1 MIIAQNNN
9 KLFSNQKQFSV
20 KRLEERDNSLYLCHG
35 DIYKDH
41 YPYKDENDKLHVT
54 KKQFSSIITEF
65 AKLSVENLINKGSSK
80 LPYNLGI
87 LRLRRF
93 KSKTNSYNWAKYRE
107 TKVLERYENNHSDG
121 WIVKCYWED
130 KPYFNNNFLFKFRLT
145 RRAGKK
151 LAKIIKNDSSVVYR
165 YDVKESIEVQKM
177 KNDIKKERKMK
188 KNIRLIKENG
198 QELINPKYQKYDE
211 KS

>member
-9 KLFSNQKQFSV
+9 KLFSNQKQLSS
-20 KRLEERDNSLYLCHG
+20 KRLEERNKSLYLSHA

-41 YPYKDENDKLHVT
+41 YPYKDETNKLHVS
-54 KKQFSSIITEF
+54 KKEFSSIINEF
-65 AKLSVENLINKGSSK
+65 AKLSMDNLIDKGATK
-80 LPYNLGI
+80 LPHNLGT
-87 LRLRRF
+87 LKLKRF

-107 TKVLERYENNHSDG
+107 TKVLERYENDHSDG

-151 LAKIIKNDSSVVYR
+151 LAKIIKEDYSVVYR
-165 YDVKESIEVQKM
+165 YNVSESFELQNM
-177 KNDIKKERKMK
+177 KRDIKKKRKMEKNINLIK
-188 KNIRLIKENG
+188 KNN
-198 QELINPKYQKYDE
+198 QELISPKYQKYDKE
-211 KS
+211 